1 MITIMKLERDKGA
14 GVLPSDSEAE
24 RSAKYAVW
32 EQNNPDW
39 NKVILIP
46 VKAEYMTKTDS
57 YGYVTKTLLQVRHS
71 MGLNSIRLEG
81 GNSASLK
88 MSVIYSR
95 FSKK

>member
-1 MITIMKLERDKGA
+1 
-14 GVLPSDSEAE
+14 
-24 RSAKYAVW
+24 
-32 EQNNPDW
+32 
-39 NKVILIP
+39 
-46 VKAEYMTKTDS
+46 MTKTDS